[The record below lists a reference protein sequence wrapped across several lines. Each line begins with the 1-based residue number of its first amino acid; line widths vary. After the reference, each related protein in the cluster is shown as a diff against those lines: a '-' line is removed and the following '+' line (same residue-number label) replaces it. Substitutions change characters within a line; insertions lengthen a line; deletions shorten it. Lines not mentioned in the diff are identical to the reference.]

1 MKVYAIVIFSA
12 LLLLVLTLAI
22 FQFNR
27 LDRGADV
34 ELEALDKV
42 RYRLSKKRNA
52 LYDNLECMSVEELGS
67 ENGQREHERYNN
79 YANALDLVASAI
91 RWLERENNQ

>member
-12 LLLLVLTLAI
+12 VLLFVFALVI

-42 RYRLSKKRNA
+42 RYKLSKKQNA
-52 LYDNLECMSVEELGS
+52 LQDNLESMSIEELGS
-67 ENGQREHERYNN
+67 ESGQRECERYNN
-79 YANALDLVASAI
+79 YANALDLIASAI
-91 RWLERENNQ
+91 RWLERENQ